1 MQYDLSIL
9 FFLKKGQVDK
19 KGLTPIYMR
28 ITVNG
33 ERAEISTNQKV
44 ELSKWDSVLQQAKGR
59 SESARILNEHLDNLD
74 NRV

>member
-19 KGLTPIYMR
+19 KGLIAIYLR

-33 ERAEISTNQKV
+33 ERAEISTNRKI
-44 ELSKWDSVLQQAKGR
+44 ELSKWDSVVQQAKGR
-59 SESARILNEHLDNLD
+59 SIPVWCDW
-74 NRV
+74 